1 VFLHA
6 EEFHTREEARR
17 RYLKISGRLH
27 AERDRELG
35 CYNLLYQGRRPVVV
49 IIAPEAPPADVL
61 AGRSGKTV
69 ELPHEF
75 WEMLALRHGHGRALE
90 PRHDGTRIGANGQ
103 EITEKPPEGPH
114 LEEWEEWGVR
124 RRGAHH
130 HT

>member
-1 VFLHA
+1 MFLHA

-49 IIAPEAPPADVL
+49 IIAPEAPPADIL

-69 ELPHEF
+69 ELPH
-75 WEMLALRHGHGRALE
+75 GRALE
-90 PRHDGTRIGANGQ
+90 QHEQQHDGTLIGADGQ
-103 EITEKPPEGPH
+103 EITEKPPESPH

>member
-1 VFLHA
+1 MFLHA

-90 PRHDGTRIGANGQ
+90 PQHDGTRIGADGQ
-103 EITEKPPEGPH
+103 ESTEKPSQSPH

-124 RRGAHH
+124 RRGAHPN
-130 HT
+130 T